1 MVGGRPAPV
10 SLPTTR
16 SGGGSEL
23 CLMRTTMCISTKT
36 QVHQHSHNQVCLDFG
51 GQCVLLSHGIS
62 IFPILIL

>member
-36 QVHQHSHNQVCLDFG
+36 QVHQHSHNQVCLNLKVNQSLG
-51 GQCVLLSHGIS
+51 VNVCS
-62 IFPILIL
+62 